1 MDLEVIAYV
10 LIEALPG
17 KAREVA
23 KAVSEIDGVESA
35 YSVTGPY
42 DVIVTVKVPDLKELG
57 ELVSERIQ
65 IVEGVATT
73 FTCVVSG

>member
-1 MDLEVIAYV
+1 MEVIAYV
-10 LIEALPG
+10 LIESLPG

-23 KAVSEIDGVESA
+23 RKITALDGVESA

-42 DVIVTVKVPDLKELG
+42 DVIVSVKVSDLRTLG
-57 ELVSERIQ
+57 ELVSEKIQ
-65 IVEGVATT
+65 IVDGVATT

>member
-1 MDLEVIAYV
+1 MEIIAFV
-10 LIEALPG
+10 LIEVLPG

-23 KAVSEIDGVESA
+23 KAISTLDGVESS

-42 DVIVTVKVPDLKELG
+42 DVIVTLKVADLKTLG
-57 ELVSERIQ
+57 ELVSEKIQ
-65 IVEGVATT
+65 IVDGVATT

>member
-1 MDLEVIAYV
+1 MEIIAFV
-10 LIEALPG
+10 LIEVLPG

-23 KAVSEIDGVESA
+23 KSISTLDGVESS

-42 DVIVTVKVPDLKELG
+42 DVIVTLKVTDLKTLG
-57 ELVSERIQ
+57 ELVSEKIQ
-65 IVEGVATT
+65 VVDGVSTT

>member
-1 MDLEVIAYV
+1 MDIIAFV
-10 LIEALPG
+10 LIEVLPG

-23 KAVSEIDGVESA
+23 KAIATLDGVASS

-42 DVIVTVKVPDLKELG
+42 DVIVTLKVTDLKTLG
-57 ELVSERIQ
+57 ELVSEKIQ
-65 IVEGVATT
+65 VVDGVSTT

>member
-1 MDLEVIAYV
+1 MEIIAFV
-10 LIEALPG
+10 LIEVLPG

-23 KAVSEIDGVESA
+23 RAISALDGVESA

-42 DVIVTVKVPDLKELG
+42 DVIVTVKVVDLRTLG
-57 ELVSERIQ
+57 ELVSEKIQ
-65 IVEGVATT
+65 VVDGVATT

>member
-1 MDLEVIAYV
+1 MDIIAFV
-10 LIEALPG
+10 LIEVLPG

-23 KAVSEIDGVESA
+23 KAIATLDGVASS

-42 DVIVTVKVPDLKELG
+42 DVIVTLKVPDLRTLG
-57 ELVSERIQ
+57 ELVSEKIQ
-65 IVEGVATT
+65 VVDGVSTT

>member
-1 MDLEVIAYV
+1 MDLDVIAYV

-23 KAVSEIDGVESA
+23 RAIAALDGVEAA

-42 DVIVTVKVPDLKELG
+42 DVIVTLNVPDLKTLG

>member
-1 MDLEVIAYV
+1 MDVIAYV

-23 KAVSEIDGVESA
+23 KSIATLDGVEAS

-42 DVIVTVKVPDLKELG
+42 DVIVTVRVPDLRTLG

-65 IVEGVATT
+65 VVDGVATT

>member
-1 MDLEVIAYV
+1 MEVIAYV
-10 LIEALPG
+10 LIESLPG

-23 KAVSEIDGVESA
+23 RKITALDGVESA

-42 DVIVTVKVPDLKELG
+42 DVIVSVKVPDLRTLG
-57 ELVSERIQ
+57 ELVSEKIQ
-65 IVEGVATT
+65 IVDGVATT

>member
-1 MDLEVIAYV
+1 MEVIAYV
-10 LIEALPG
+10 LIESLPG

-23 KAVSEIDGVESA
+23 KSTSALDGVESA
-35 YSVTGPY
+35 YPVTGPY
-42 DVIVTVKVPDLKELG
+42 DVIVTVKVSDLTTLG

-65 IVEGVATT
+65 IVDGVATT